1 MGQHS
6 KCGQQDGEYRGAGK
20 DPGTMN
26 EHNVGF
32 IWLRGWLALAKAHL
46 KELNSPVVNDSCAL
60 KCISDQITLGPFLQV
75 TEETSTVLRKL
86 GYSCDC
92 RGFINVKGKGELKT
106 FFVCTDASK
115 QQSMGLSW
123 GRLRRELRD
132 SCALTLPTVAVEPRW
147 TRFITSAEWRRLLL
161 PIPSLCVYDLHWS
174 LLSSLVFEGEFTT
187 LVSDPVGFKTPPE
200 RVKLCLEPDSKCVSV
215 PSWEGMDTQL
225 WAARNELYRRSGTDL
240 LHFWCIHVRK
250 LFKLHCLTML
260 QNMNLLYFK
269 LLFS

>member
-1 MGQHS
+1 MTRLSQGS
-6 KCGQQDGEYRGAGK
+6 FERAKFSCGEWFLCAKVYIRPDHAG
-20 DPGTMN
+20 
-26 EHNVGF
+26 
-32 IWLRGWLALAKAHL
+32 
-46 KELNSPVVNDSCAL
+46 PVSAGDRRNL
-60 KCISDQITLGPFLQV
+60 YGV
-75 TEETSTVLRKL
+75 TEARLLLWLSRIHQCE
-86 GYSCDC
+86 GQ
-92 RGFINVKGKGELKT
+92 RGVENLLCVY
-106 FFVCTDASK
+106 
-115 QQSMGLSW
+115 
-123 GRLRRELRD
+123 RREQTAEYGAELRPAPTGAERFL
-132 SCALTLPTVAVEPRW
+132 CADTVAVEPRW

-200 RVKLCLEPDSKCVSV
+200 RVKLCLEPGSKCVSV